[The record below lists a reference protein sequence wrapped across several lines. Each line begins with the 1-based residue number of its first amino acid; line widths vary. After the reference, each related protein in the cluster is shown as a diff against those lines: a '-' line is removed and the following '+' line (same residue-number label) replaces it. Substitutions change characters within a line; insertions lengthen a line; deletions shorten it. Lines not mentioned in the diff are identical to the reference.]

1 MANDQQPKTQDPTAP
16 KGLAF
21 SLAPFGAWLVIV
33 AIALL
38 QNKQLPQLAKADT
51 QAQRIDIRS
60 ELKACYQ
67 RLSLVAENIDI
78 APYKEVNDRLYA
90 CKQQV
95 GGQR

>member
-1 MANDQQPKTQDPTAP
+1 MANEQPKTQDPTAP

-38 QNKQLPQLAKADT
+38 QNKQLPQLAT
-51 QAQRIDIRS
+51 SNQPQNIDIRS

-67 RLSLVAENIDI
+67 QLSLVARGIDS
-78 APYKEVNDRLYA
+78 APLREVNDRLYD
-90 CKQQV
+90 CRNQLK
-95 GGQR
+95 GQS